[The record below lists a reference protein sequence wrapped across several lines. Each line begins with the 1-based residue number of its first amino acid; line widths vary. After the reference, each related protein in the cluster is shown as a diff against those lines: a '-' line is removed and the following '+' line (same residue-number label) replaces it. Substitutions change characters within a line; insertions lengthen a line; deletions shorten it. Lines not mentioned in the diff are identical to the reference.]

1 MKVFHQEFHMNDY
14 QFILNKLVSIFNEHV
29 NLQQHNTRAA
39 HPPGHYYSTI
49 PSTEAVQLFF
59 KNKRSDTLDGISTN
73 DEEQINLLR
82 QITANRHAI
91 QSIPVTKEESKR
103 YFSSNDQYGTGDAF
117 ALSLMLNHI
126 KPRRVVEIG
135 SGFTSALMLDFN
147 EFARAQ
153 DPISFTFI
161 EPYPDRLQSLLIGNE
176 SANIIKD
183 YVQNVSLSVFD
194 SLAEGDVLV
203 IDCSHVSKLNS
214 DVNHI
219 YHKIIPRL
227 NRGVWVHIHDM
238 FFDFEYPAEWL
249 QSGIF
254 WNEQYLVRSF
264 LQFNSEWTIEL
275 FTDYLYR
282 NHRNTMN
289 HLLPEY
295 PGSGGGQLW
304 IRSRHK
310 EA

>member
-1 MKVFHQEFHMNDY
+1 MNDY
-14 QFILNKLVSIFNEHV
+14 QEILNQLVKIFNEHS
-29 NLQQHNTRAA
+29 NLKTHVTTAA

-49 PSTEAVQLFF
+49 PSTHEVSLSL

-73 DEEQINLLR
+73 DAGQIELLK
-82 QITANRHAI
+82 QIAARRHLI
-91 QSIPVTKEESKR
+91 QPISVAKEAGKR
-103 YFSSNDQYGTGDAF
+103 YFSSNDQYGSGDAIV
-117 ALSLMLNHI
+117 LSLMLNHI

-147 EFARAQ
+147 EFSRAQ

-176 SANIIKD
+176 SASIIKD

-194 SLAEGDVLV
+194 SLTEGDVLV
-203 IDCSHVSKLNS
+203 IDCSHVSKVNS

-249 QSGIF
+249 QSGIY

-264 LQFNSEWTIEL
+264 LQYNSEWIIE
-275 FTDYLYR
+275 FFSDYLHKK
-282 NHRNTMN
+282 HRDIMQQ
-289 HLLPEY
+289 LLPEY
-295 PGSGGGQLW
+295 PGNGGGQLW
-304 IRSRHK
+304 IRSRPNV
-310 EA
+310 